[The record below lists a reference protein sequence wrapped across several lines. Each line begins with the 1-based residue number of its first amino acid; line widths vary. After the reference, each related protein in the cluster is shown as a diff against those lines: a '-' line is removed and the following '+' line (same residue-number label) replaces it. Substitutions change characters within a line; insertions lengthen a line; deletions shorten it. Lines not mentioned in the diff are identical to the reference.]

1 MPKVITES
9 STIVCAH
16 HGTVTFTAS
25 QQKLKVGG
33 QAVLVTTDVSTGLI
47 SGCKTPLNPQTGTKP
62 CLKVVSLIAGA
73 ATKLKVGNAPLL
85 LPVLLDTATGMTDG
99 VAPTPNTWSVQS
111 AGQTKFDAT

>member
-1 MPKVITES
+1 MPKVITEN

-16 HGTVTFTAS
+16 QGTVTFTAS
-25 QQKLKVGG
+25 QQKLKVGDK
-33 QAVLVTTDVSTGLI
+33 AVLVTTDVSTGSI

-73 ATKLKVGNAPLL
+73 ATKLKAGNV
-85 LPVLLDTATGMTDG
+85 PVLLDTATGMTDG

-111 AGQTKFDAT
+111 AGQTKLDAV